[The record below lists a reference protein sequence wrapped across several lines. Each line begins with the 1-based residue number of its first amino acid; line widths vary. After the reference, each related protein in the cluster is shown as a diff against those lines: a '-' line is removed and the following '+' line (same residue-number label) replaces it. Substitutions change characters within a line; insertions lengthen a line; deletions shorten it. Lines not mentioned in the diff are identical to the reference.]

1 MIYVID
7 ASAGV
12 EIALN
17 RSSAA
22 RFNEL
27 LVSASRIITSDF
39 YKAETASALWK
50 YHKAAFLSKEEV
62 LETHRYCEQIIDDFV
77 DLSVNSEESLAESMR
92 LNHPACDLFY
102 LTLARRRGAVLL
114 TMDRKLK
121 KLAMDNGVDVV
132 D

>member
-1 MIYVID
+1 MICVVD

-27 LVSASRIITSDF
+27 IETASKIITSDL
-39 YKAETASALWK
+39 YKAETANALWK
-50 YHKAAFLSKEEV
+50 YHKAALLSKEEV

-77 DLSVNSEESLAESMR
+77 DLSVNSEESLVESMR
-92 LNHPACDLFY
+92 LNHPAYDLFY

-121 KLAMDNGVDVV
+121 KLAMENGVDMGG
-132 D
+132 